1 MNKKILYILFSC
13 LVSPALILEVSAQ
26 KLTIE
31 NATVNCGRTGFEQ
44 PITAT
49 FELRNKGMKRL
60 VIESVKPDCG
70 CTAVEFPKEVG
81 AGDKFTI
88 KMTYDARQLG
98 HFHKMAA
105 IKSNGSK
112 APVYL
117 TMTGVVLP
125 EVLDYTGDYPFSMGD
140 LLLDKAELEYDDVNK
155 GDTPIQEI
163 HIMNNGTTKMTPNV
177 MHLPP
182 YLSAIVKPETVA
194 PGRSATITVML
205 NSGKLRDYGLT
216 QTNVHIAKQLG
227 EKVSAD
233 NEMSVSAILLP
244 DLKAYETTNKA
255 EAPQLR
261 ISATDIDFTDFGG
274 KAKKTADITLLN
286 TGGSTLTIS
295 SLQMFTSGLKV
306 TLGKREVAPGQ
317 STVLKVTGFADE
329 LAKLRTRP
337 RILMITNDPDHAK
350 VVVNIKLK

>member
-13 LVSPALILEVSAQ
+13 LVSPVTFLEVSAQ

-31 NATVNCGRTGFEQ
+31 NTTVNCGRTGFEQ
-44 PITAT
+44 PVTAT

-88 KMTYDARQLG
+88 KLTYDARQLG
-98 HFHKMAA
+98 HFQKMAA
-105 IKSNGSK
+105 VRSNGSK
-112 APVYL
+112 QPVYL
-117 TMTGVVLP
+117 TMKGVVVT
-125 EVLDYTGDYPFSMGD
+125 EMVDYTGDYPFTMGD
-140 LLLDKAELEYDDVNK
+140 LLLDKDHLEYDDVNK
-155 GDTPIQEI
+155 GDSPVEEI
-163 HIMNNGTTKMTPNV
+163 HILNNGTTKMTPNV

-194 PGRSATITVML
+194 PGRTATISVML
-205 NSGKLRDYGLT
+205 DSEKLRDYGLT
-216 QTNVHIAKQLG
+216 QTSVYIAKQLG

-233 NEMSVSAILLP
+233 NEMSVSAVLLP
-244 DLKAYETTNKA
+244 DMKAFDAANKGQ
-255 EAPQLR
+255 APHLQ

-274 KAKKTADITLLN
+274 KAKKSADITLTN
-286 TGGSTLTIS
+286 TGQSALTIS

-306 TLGKREVAPGQ
+306 TLGKREIAPGQ
-317 STVLKVTGFADE
+317 STVLKVTGFADD
-329 LAKLRTRP
+329 LSKVRTCP
-337 RILMITNDPDHAK
+337 RILMITNDPDYAK
-350 VVVNIKLK
+350 VVININK